1 MVCGW
6 LLLTVKKENF
16 VGSVKGRCVYVE
28 WVIDV
33 LLCRSRARLLLCVR
47 NGQSRVNADS
57 D

>member
-28 WVIDV
+28 RVIDV
-33 LLCRSRARLLLCVR
+33 LLCRSRAHLLLCVR